1 MARKCLLF
9 QAQSGVFSACHS
21 SLIEGSGRFCKVLSV
36 QRPGSG
42 QCQQPLRPP
51 WEWRLSPASASP
63 SPSLAKTPEDGNN
76 GGQGGL
82 GWGKE
87 NLKIIHLINSDTHP
101 WSQSFDLHFLPWIK
115 FNWNYIFSTNFAE
128 TSNSAT
134 TLPSYFP
141 PSPLSWDS

>member
-1 MARKCLLF
+1 MACKCLLF

-87 NLKIIHLINSDTHP
+87 NLKIIQLMDTHP

-115 FNWNYIFSTNFAE
+115 FN
-128 TSNSAT
+128 
-134 TLPSYFP
+134 
-141 PSPLSWDS
+141 